1 MFLLIQ
7 EHLYLFY
14 ILLKLIWLKT
24 HFNIHMTQA
33 NYIVLCF
40 FLRCNAGFVV
50 RNVNCPNSKL
60 MAKEVNCCP
69 CCSGK
74 IPFWCRKGNE
84 KGRTAKFNS
93 AFCLPQWENHRWWSI
108 ANHFWW
114 ASIYCMV
121 KHSVFCGVADHQLI
135 NHFRSCVAQLSGA
148 AFLFGWT
155 IAILHLLSS
164 MDSTVTRQW
173 ISLVACLPTA
183 VQTRRCE
190 PSRSDSFAMSRAVR
204 PSKAPVC
211 GSSPISSRILKMVTS
226 AIWAATWIGYMHCI
240 RRAVPASRGLP
251 NSRGLRSLTKPCRSR
266 KAFKNLA
273 LSTMLW
279 SFCFWVDW
287 SNVLFSF
294 AMHVMRDRK
303 IKNLDNC
310 QIAVQWRSKSLY
322 RARMRCLSLEP
333 CVYQH
338 VKNQVHH
345 ASHSYTVIIYLPF
358 CNSRHQPFFAA
369 PPSTLSGEC
378 HSLVSVVGTTVM
390 NLHEQQMFLVFFN
403 PWHQHYRFKT
413 RACTST
419 PTCLAILQI
428 IHSVIGSDL
437 YWTD

>member
-1 MFLLIQ
+1 
-7 EHLYLFY
+7 
-14 ILLKLIWLKT
+14 
-24 HFNIHMTQA
+24 MTQA

-121 KHSVFCGVADHQLI
+121 KQLRILWCCWPSTHQSFSIMCCTAEWRWFPFRL
-135 NHFRSCVAQLSGA
+135 NHCHFTPVELNGLNGYKAMDFTCCLSANSC
-148 AFLFGWT
+148 T
-155 IAILHLLSS
+155 
-164 MDSTVTRQW
+164 
-173 ISLVACLPTA
+173 
-183 VQTRRCE
+183 TRRCE

-211 GSSPISSRILKMVTS
+211 GSSPISSRILKMITS

-240 RRAVPASRGLP
+240 RRAVPASRGLRGLP

-294 AMHVMRDRK
+294 AMHVMRDGK

-322 RARMRCLSLEP
+322 RARMRCLSLER
-333 CVYQH
+333 CVHQH
-338 VKNQVHH
+338 VKYQVHH

-390 NLHEQQMFLVFFN
+390 NLHEQQMFLVFLN

-428 IHSVIGSDL
+428 IHSVIGRDL